1 MMNDKNER
9 IIDYQV
15 KMHTYPPAFI
25 ILNFLMTDWMLLKK
39 HAQFAIGA
47 FVILQAYFYRKNLH
61 NSKGGF
67 FGNFFSEE
75 GLMDSIIFVGFVL
88 ALYGVSLLLIKL
100 SEFIRGSSFDHAL
113 CTIDEQLTKLKG
125 AKLTWTEKN
134 KLKNK
139 KI

>member
-1 MMNDKNER
+1 
-9 IIDYQV
+9 
-15 KMHTYPPAFI
+15 
-25 ILNFLMTDWMLLKK
+25 
-39 HAQFAIGA
+39 
-47 FVILQAYFYRKNLH
+47 
-61 NSKGGF
+61 
-67 FGNFFSEE
+67 
-75 GLMDSIIFVGFVL
+75 MDSIIFVGFVL